1 MNRDQCSGDLDD
13 IKLVDQGVPMT
24 EIGAFEA
31 KTHFSQLLA
40 RAGQGEAFTITLRG
54 RPLARL
60 VPAALPDQAQARAAL
75 GGRALDWEGEWK
87 AYRNEGRR

>member
-1 MNRDQCSGDLDD
+1 
-13 IKLVDQGVPMT
+13 MT

-54 RPLARL
+54 RPVARL
-60 VPAALPDQAQARAAL
+60 VPATLPDQAQAQAALERLRHRAQAL
-75 GGRALDWEGEWK
+75 GGKPFDWEGEWK
-87 AYRNEGRR
+87 GWRDEGRR

>member
-1 MNRDQCSGDLDD
+1 
-13 IKLVDQGVPMT
+13 MT

-54 RPLARL
+54 KPVARL
-60 VPAALPDQAQARAAL
+60 VPASQPDQVQARAAL
-75 GGRALDWEGEWK
+75 ERLRLRAQAMGGKPFDWEGEWK
-87 AYRNEGRR
+87 DYRDEGRR